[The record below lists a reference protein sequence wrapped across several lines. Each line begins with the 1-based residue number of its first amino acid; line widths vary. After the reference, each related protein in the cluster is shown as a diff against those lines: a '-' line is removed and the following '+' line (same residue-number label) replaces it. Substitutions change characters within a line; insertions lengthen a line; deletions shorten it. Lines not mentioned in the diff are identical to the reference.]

1 MGGGG
6 GTAYGLT
13 VIGNFGLGLL
23 VPSFRLRSVSSN
35 SCPKDFL
42 DDNLSNEQDPCLM
55 GFLGGVSRGEDP
67 FFACILFIVSC
78 LCPDVTCGGSA

>member
-6 GTAYGLT
+6 VTAYGLT
-13 VIGNFGLGLL
+13 VIGNFGLRLL
-23 VPSFRLRSVSSN
+23 VPSFCLRSVSSN

-67 FFACILFIVSC
+67 FFASISVIVSC